1 MAKKIASVVK
11 LNIPAGKGN
20 PSPPVGPALGQAG
33 INMMEFLKKFNE
45 MTASQMGYTLPV
57 TITVF
62 EDRSYSFIV
71 KQPLMSDLIKNEL
84 RLQKGSNNPSKEV
97 AGRMNRKQ
105 AEAIATLKM
114 ADLNT
119 DDMDMA
125 VRIVAGTARSMGIDT
140 DFD

>member
-1 MAKKIASVVK
+1 MAKKISSIVK

-57 TITVF
+57 MITVF

-84 RLQKGSNNPSKEV
+84 RLQKGSSNPSKDV

-119 DDMDMA
+119 DDMEMA

-140 DFD
+140 DF